1 MLLGEIRELLIH
13 AIFAP
18 DEMTLDLDVNVFAA
32 DGVDE
37 KLRVFRGTLGSA
49 RVSRVGDGVSP
60 SRTFGRL
67 FWRDAK
73 TNARDARAP
82 QKSNNAF
89 REFLELAPLHRAFA
103 FRTAQMRLRH
113 QLAQIFV
120 ASAILDQDR

>member
-1 MLLGEIRELLIH
+1 MLFGEIRELLVH
-13 AIFAP
+13 AILAP
-18 DEMTLDLDVNVFAA
+18 DEMTLDFDVNVLAA
-32 DGVDE
+32 EGVDE

-89 REFLELAPLHRAFA
+89 GELRQLPPVHRAFA
-103 FRTAQMRLRH
+103 FRTSQMRLCH
-113 QLAQIFV
+113 
-120 ASAILDQDR
+120 

>member
-1 MLLGEIRELLIH
+1 MLFGEIRELLVH
-13 AIFAP
+13 AILAP
-18 DEMTLDLDVNVFAA
+18 DEMTLDFDVNVLAA
-32 DGVDE
+32 EGVDE
-37 KLRVFRGTLGSA
+37 KLRVLSGTLGRA

-89 REFLELAPLHRAFA
+89 RKFPQFIPLNCALAFDAAEVGLG
-103 FRTAQMRLRH
+103 H
-113 QLAQIFV
+113 QLAQ
-120 ASAILDQDR
+120 